1 MALRERRSNL
11 EQQHNHQIIISSD
24 GSHTIYLPD
33 LEETYHS
40 SHGAIAE
47 SQHIYIN
54 HGLHTMQQL
63 DVKILE
69 VGFGTGLN
77 ALLTYQYAK
86 RNSLKVHYDAL
97 EPFPLTHAIFSQ
109 LNYGEKLGDMEIF
122 QGMHRAANAETYNPT
137 SSFSFS
143 KYLNTIQDFQPTT
156 TYDLI
161 YFDAFAPSK
170 QAEMW
175 HLEIFEKLFLC
186 LNVGGI
192 LMSYCAS
199 GQFKRDLK
207 KSGFEIEILE
217 GPPPKKQITRAR
229 KRGEK

>member
-1 MALRERRSNL
+1 M
-11 EQQHNHQIIISSD
+11 EQQHNHQIIISAD

-33 LEETYHS
+33 LDETYHS
-40 SHGAIAE
+40 SYGAIAE
-47 SQHIYIN
+47 SEHIYIN
-54 HGLHTMQQL
+54 HGLHTMQQREIS
-63 DVKILE
+63 ILE

-86 RNSLKVHYDAL
+86 RNSLNIHYHAL
-97 EPFPLTHAIFSQ
+97 EPFPLDQDIVTQ
-109 LNYGEKLGDMEIF
+109 LNYCEKLGDREIF
-122 QGMHRAANAETYNPT
+122 QAMHHGANAETQELSP
-137 SSFSFS
+137 SFRFS
-143 KYLNTIQDFQPTT
+143 KVIKTIQEFQPTT

-170 QAEMW
+170 QSEIW

-186 LNVGGI
+186 LNVGGL

-207 KSGFEIEILE
+207 KSGFEIEMLE
-217 GPPPKKQITRAR
+217 GPPPKKQITQAV
-229 KRGEK
+229 KRSQY

>member
-1 MALRERRSNL
+1 MER
-11 EQQHNHQIIISSD
+11 QHNHQIIISSD

-33 LEETYHS
+33 LDETYHS

-47 SQHIYIN
+47 SEHIYIN
-54 HGLHTMQQL
+54 HGLHTMQKPN
-63 DVKILE
+63 VKILE

-77 ALLTYQYAK
+77 ALLSYQYAK
-86 RNSLKVHYDAL
+86 RSSLNINYDAL
-97 EPFPLTHAIFSQ
+97 EPFPLNRDIVSQ
-109 LNYGEKLGDMEIF
+109 LNYCEKLGDRGIF
-122 QGMHRAANAETYNPT
+122 QAMHDASNAKTEEL
-137 SSFSFS
+137 SQSFRFS
-143 KYLNTIQDFQPTT
+143 IYLNTIQDFQPTK

-170 QAEMW
+170 QSEIW
-175 HLEIFEKLFLC
+175 HLEIFQKLFLC

-229 KRGEK
+229 KRDQY